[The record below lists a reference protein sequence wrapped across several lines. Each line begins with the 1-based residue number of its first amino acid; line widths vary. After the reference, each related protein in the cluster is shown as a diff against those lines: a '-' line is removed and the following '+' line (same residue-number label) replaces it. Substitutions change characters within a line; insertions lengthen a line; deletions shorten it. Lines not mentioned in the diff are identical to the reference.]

1 MKKVLSSLKA
11 SVILLLATVIAIGFS
26 AYMLLRPI
34 SYGMDYHNETVYE
47 GAVFEGSMTFYRDG
61 RMANRNTNFDGE
73 MMSYYYYKNGY
84 IFFTLADTEEAYEE
98 EVCYIDE
105 HFEEAVE
112 SPFYAAKNNA
122 FRSLLV
128 GPDGYSTV
136 YTCNAAYVFA
146 AVAGA
151 VVLVLLSLTCVSFI
165 LRKKACA

>member
-47 GAVFEGSMTFYRDG
+47 GAVFEGVMTFCRDG

-84 IFFTLADTEEAYEE
+84 IFFTLAETEEAYEE
-98 EVCYIDE
+98 EVRYIDE
-105 HFEEAVE
+105 HFEEEVE
-112 SPFYAAKNNA
+112 SPFYAAQINA
-122 FRSLLV
+122 FRALLL
-128 GPDGYSTV
+128 GPDGYATV
-136 YTCNAAYVFA
+136 YTCNTACVFA

-151 VVLVLLSLTCVSFI
+151 VVLVLLGLTCVSLI
-165 LRKKACA
+165 LRKKASA